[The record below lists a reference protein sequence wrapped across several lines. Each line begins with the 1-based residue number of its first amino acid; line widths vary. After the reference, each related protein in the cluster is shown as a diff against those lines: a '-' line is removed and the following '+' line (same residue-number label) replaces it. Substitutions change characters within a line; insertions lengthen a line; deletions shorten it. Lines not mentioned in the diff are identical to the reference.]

1 MVKHVFIDF
10 NGTLLNDIDLCLSLL
25 NKMLKEQNKE
35 LVGIDKYKEI
45 FTFPVKDYYVKA
57 GIDFNIE
64 SFESLAHK
72 FMDEYV
78 IEYKK
83 CKLYD
88 GVIDTL
94 DYLRKKGLKLYILSA
109 SKQNILDEQCEYY
122 NLTPHFDN
130 IIGIKTIYANS
141 KEDVAKEFI
150 YNLDIDKS
158 EALFIGDT
166 LHDNEVANIVGINS
180 ILVAC
185 GHQSR
190 NVLSRANTKIID
202 DLRALKEN
210 FDEIFN

>member
-83 CKLYD
+83 CMLYD
-88 GVIDTL
+88 GVIETL

-109 SKQNILDEQCEYY
+109 SKQSILDEQCEYY

>member
-25 NKMLKEQNKE
+25 NKMLKEQDKD
-35 LVGIDKYKEI
+35 LVGIEKYKEI

-64 SFESLAHK
+64 PFESLAHK

-88 GVIDTL
+88 GVIETL

-109 SKQNILDEQCEYY
+109 SKQSILDEQCEYY

-158 EALFIGDT
+158 EALFVGDT
-166 LHDNEVANIVGINS
+166 LHDNEVANIVGIKS
-180 ILVAC
+180 VLVSC
-185 GHQSR
+185 GHQSK

-202 DLRALKEN
+202 DLNVLKEN

>member
-109 SKQNILDEQCEYY
+109 SKQSILDEQCEYY

-202 DLRALKEN
+202 DLRDLKEN

>member
-10 NGTLLNDIDLCLSLL
+10 NGTLLNDIDLCHSLL

-83 CKLYD
+83 CMLYD

-109 SKQNILDEQCEYY
+109 SKQSILDEQCEYY

>member
-83 CKLYD
+83 CMLYD

-109 SKQNILDEQCEYY
+109 SKQSILDEQCEYY

>member
-10 NGTLLNDIDLCLSLL
+10 NGTLLNDIELCRSLL
-25 NKMLKEQNKE
+25 NKMLKEQHKE
-35 LVGIDKYKEI
+35 LVGLDKYKEI

-109 SKQNILDEQCEYY
+109 SKQSILDEQCEYY

>member
-78 IEYKK
+78 IEYKQ

-109 SKQNILDEQCEYY
+109 SKQSILDEHCEYY

>member
-150 YNLDIDKS
+150 YNLDLDKS